1 MATRLRLTF
10 LVDNRAGRSGLI
22 AEHGLSMLVE
32 TDHARILFDT
42 GQGAALAPN
51 AEALG
56 ADLGNVHALVFSHGH
71 YDHTGGLAAALQR
84 SGLARLYLHPAAPER
99 KYARCEAPPH
109 REIGMPAPCRKA
121 LHTAT
126 GRVVWN
132 TNAVEIAP
140 GVMATGEIPRPAPA
154 DAGRFFLDLSCQR
167 PDPFVDEQALMI
179 ETPRGLVVL
188 TGCAHAG
195 LSATL
200 DWCRRLGGG
209 RRVFAVF
216 GGFHLAAATDQEV
229 EGAAKALESSGVEV
243 IGPCHCTGARG
254 YGFLRSRFH
263 GRLIEPECGFVWE
276 YFEGGRGAAG
286 GLAVRAP
293 EVEQE

>member
-1 MATRLRLTF
+1 MAARLRLTF

-22 AEHGLSMLVE
+22 AEHGLSVLVE
-32 TDHARILFDT
+32 TEDARILFDT

-84 SGLARLYLHPAAPER
+84 NRLARLYLHPAAAAP
-99 KYARCEAPPH
+99 KYARSQAPPH
-109 REIGMPAPCRKA
+109 REIGMPAPCREA
-121 LHTAT
+121 LRTAME
-126 GRVVWN
+126 RVVWN
-132 TNAVEIAP
+132 RNAVEIAP
-140 GVMATGEIPRPAPA
+140 GVTATGEIPRPAA
-154 DAGRFFLDLSCQR
+154 AEAGRFFLDPSCQR

-195 LSATL
+195 LPATL
-200 DWCRRLGGG
+200 GWCRRLSGG

-216 GGFHLAAATDQEV
+216 GGFHLAAATDQEL
-229 EGAAKALESSGVEV
+229 ESAAEALESSGAEV

-254 YGFLRSRFH
+254 YGFLRSRFG
-263 GRLIEPECGFVWE
+263 GRVIEPECGFVWE
-276 YFEGGRGAAG
+276 YSERERGAAG
-286 GLAVRAP
+286 GLAASAP